1 MKTQQNSTSLG
12 QHGTSAWLVNPLF
25 CWYSMD
31 TLRILAIDASF
42 MQRTAE
48 FVINCCVKI
57 VPLVSM
63 GFWRAVA
70 GEYCTCVRLLYTC
83 FIDVR
88 HTMSCYNQVLVKAT
102 SIPKVFTTHT
112 ILFSS
117 QVHPMYPWSPHIHTK
132 WGRHHLSCLSNW
144 EEPWFF
150 NYAVIVLH
158 GWGGLGQ
165 TNNIGKT
172 CTTCQR
178 VDSVTNFWYEH
189 CSTIYLRCASSD
201 TCISCRY
208 SVFVCAS
215 KQLSRTGKNHN
226 LGGRWFGTFYVV
238 SLCLLVI
245 TLHHL

>member
-88 HTMSCYNQVLVKAT
+88 HTMSCYNQVLVKRRAFQQ
-102 SIPKVFTTHT
+102 S
-112 ILFSS
+112 
-117 QVHPMYPWSPHIHTK
+117 SPHIPFCFHRKFTPCSRGVHTYTQNE
-132 WGRHHLSCLSNW
+132 S
-144 EEPWFF
+144 
-150 NYAVIVLH
+150 VIIYRAYR
-158 GWGGLGQ
+158 
-165 TNNIGKT
+165 IGKNLDSS
-172 CTTCQR
+172 TT
-178 VDSVTNFWYEH
+178 
-189 CSTIYLRCASSD
+189 
-201 TCISCRY
+201 
-208 SVFVCAS
+208 
-215 KQLSRTGKNHN
+215 
-226 LGGRWFGTFYVV
+226 
-238 SLCLLVI
+238 LL
-245 TLHHL
+245 